1 MLLFLTLVSWF
12 HPKHMLYW
20 LALLTIL
27 SASLGSLNIQRTD
40 SPALSKYFFHVYPSA
55 NPKSTFKCLAQKNN
69 PQAY

>member
-27 SASLGSLNIQRTD
+27 SASLGGLNIQRTD
-40 SPALSKYFFHVYPSA
+40 SPALSKYFFMSIRQLIRSQLLNA
-55 NPKSTFKCLAQKNN
+55 
-69 PQAY
+69 